1 MMDSKKANLRKELK
15 RKTESKLK
23 VHFNK
28 QRMERNRIQ
37 FKIDNYNKK
46 IQEFI
51 SKPKRSN

>member
-15 RKTESKLK
+15 RKTESTLK